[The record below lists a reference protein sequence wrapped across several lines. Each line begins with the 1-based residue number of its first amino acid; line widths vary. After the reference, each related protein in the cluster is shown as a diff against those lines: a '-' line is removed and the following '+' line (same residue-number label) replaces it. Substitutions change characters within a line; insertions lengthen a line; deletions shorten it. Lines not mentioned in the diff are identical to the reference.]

1 MLYRFLAAEDSDRSE
16 HVSSPPWK
24 QGLNTLYPAIPGIGT
39 VGSLWVSLS
48 LSHLLSMPPFFP
60 TFDLALKKTESKCWR
75 REVCGK
81 EIQKELVWSRE
92 TNCKLVWETSRKK
105 MTSLGEWQAEVK
117 QGNSLGET
125 QAEDCCSA
133 ALLGRHPQASGIT
146 ILLLSGKRKKKK
158 KSIDRLSVHQYKV
171 LEEASNCY
179 HCLLTLAA
187 GVWPVEQE
195 VPSVLSHVG
204 ALGCPLLLLFASF
217 LLGWGK
223 LTHKMAWKN
232 IY

>member
-1 MLYRFLAAEDSDRSE
+1 
-16 HVSSPPWK
+16 
-24 QGLNTLYPAIPGIGT
+24 
-39 VGSLWVSLS
+39 
-48 LSHLLSMPPFFP
+48 MPPFFP

-117 QGNSLGET
+117 QGNNLGET

-158 KSIDRLSVHQYKV
+158 KHRQTVCPSIQGIGGGIKLLSLSIDPCGRGLASRARGPICPIPCGCSRVPTASPFCFFPFGLRKINTQNG
-171 LEEASNCY
+171 LEE
-179 HCLLTLAA
+179 HLLRTWSQAF
-187 GVWPVEQE
+187 Q
-195 VPSVLSHVG
+195 
-204 ALGCPLLLLFASF
+204 C
-217 LLGWGK
+217 
-223 LTHKMAWKN
+223 
-232 IY
+232 